1 MAVSQALKLSQIRQD
16 IAARKTYI
24 RVLWTSTQTGESH
37 NDNQHTAYYW
47 VSVNGVETRYSVT
60 YTLPQNTQKTILDK
74 TIEVLHDAKGQCTVR
89 VRTEMDTRI
98 SAGVVKKNA
107 SITATPIDVG
117 AIVSAGEQNI
127 GSSLR
132 ISISNK
138 EIDHV
143 CELRYAFGSLS
154 GIITE
159 NANAGYYDWTL
170 PDSFYNEMPTVVRK
184 TGTITCITYVN
195 GSKLGQSSASFTAV
209 VGDAGAPQISAAVAE
224 DINEKTLA
232 LTGDSSVL
240 VKGYSDARI
249 VYILSGSPGA
259 TIVKT
264 DILCGD
270 GQRATNNIINSV
282 KSGQFQ
288 ITITDSR
295 GMTAKRSFSQLL
307 IDYMPVTCNLA
318 AKGID
323 EVSGDIPAVIS
334 GACFS
339 GSFGVVQ
346 NSFQLEYWIKE
357 EGGEWR
363 QGLVIGI
370 NYSENNKYSKEYGL
384 PGYDYNKTYL
394 LKFKVSD
401 YLTEAWSSEVKV
413 KTIPVFDWGEN
424 DFNFNVPV
432 KMPELQ
438 LTESGIA
445 ALKKLLGIN

>member
-1 MAVSQALKLSQIRQD
+1 MAVSQSLKLSQVEQD
-16 IAARKTYI
+16 IANRKSYI
-24 RVLWTSTQTGESH
+24 RILWESTQSGASY
-37 NDNQHTAYYW
+37 NNNQRTAYYW
-47 VSVNGVETRYSVT
+47 VTVNGVETKYSVT
-60 YTLPQNTQKTILDK
+60 YTLPQNTKKVILDR
-74 TIEVLHDAKGQCTVR
+74 TVECSHDASGKCTVR

-98 SAGVVKKNA
+98 SAGIIKKNA
-107 SITATPIDVG
+107 SIIPTDIPIG
-117 AIVSAGEQNI
+117 GIVFAGEQEI
-127 GSSLR
+127 GSDLR
-132 ISISNK
+132 ITISGMS
-138 EIDHV
+138 EDQT
-143 CELRYAFGSLS
+143 CELRYTFGSLT
-154 GIITE
+154 GTITDGLS
-159 NANAGYYDWTL
+159 NGAYDWML
-170 PDSFYNEMPTVVRK
+170 PDSFYYEMPDTTKK
-184 TGTITCITYVN
+184 TGVITCITYEN
-195 GSKLGQSSASFTAV
+195 GVEFGRSSVSFTAV
-209 VGDAGAPQISAAVAE
+209 VGDAAKPEIIFVGAK
-224 DINEKTLA
+224 DINEKTIT
-232 LTGDSSVL
+232 LTGDELVL
-240 VKGYSDARI
+240 VKGFSIAQI
-249 VYILSGSPGA
+249 IYIYSGSTGA
-259 TIVKT
+259 SIVKEE
-264 DILCGD
+264 ILCGD
-270 GQRATNNIINSV
+270 GQKAANKIINNV

-295 GMTAKRSFSQLL
+295 GMIAKRSFTQLL
-307 IDYMPVTCNLA
+307 VDYMPITCNLA

-323 EVSGDIPAVIS
+323 EVSGNIPAVIS

-357 EGGEWR
+357 EGGEW
-363 QGLVIGI
+363 QQSLVIGI